1 MVEQEMIANAIMQ
14 PLSLHLIAIATTISG
29 MAKNTPETGRSAWP
43 LFITVHARLVERME
57 EDLAAAG
64 LPELAWYDVLWA
76 LERADGRLRL
86 HELAHEVVL
95 SRSNLTRLVD
105 RLEDAGLLQRERA
118 EEDRR
123 GYFAVITPRGLS
135 MRRKIWPVYSRA
147 IEAHFDRHLTQSEQ
161 QTLRAAFRRV
171 LDAAREQ

>member
-1 MVEQEMIANAIMQ
+1 
-14 PLSLHLIAIATTISG
+14 
-29 MAKNTPETGRSAWP
+29 MAKNRPETARSAWP
-43 LFITVHARLVERME
+43 LLITAHARLIERME

-86 HELAHEVVL
+86 HELAREVVL

-105 RLEDAGLLQRERA
+105 RMEDAGLVRREPA

-123 GYFAVITPRGLS
+123 GYFAVITPRGLG
-135 MRRKIWPVYSRA
+135 MRRKMWPIYSRA

-161 QTLRAAFRRV
+161 QTLGAAFRRL
-171 LDAAREQ
+171 LDAMRE